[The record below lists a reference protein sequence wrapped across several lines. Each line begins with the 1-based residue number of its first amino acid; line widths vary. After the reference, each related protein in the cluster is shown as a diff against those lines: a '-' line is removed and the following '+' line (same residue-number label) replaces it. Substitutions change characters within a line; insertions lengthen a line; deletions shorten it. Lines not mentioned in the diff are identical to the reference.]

1 MQIFTFK
8 NDALTYYY
16 PVRTLIS
23 DALNN
28 YELPLWTP
36 FINMGYPLHADM
48 QSGAWSPVIWIIGFL
63 TNYSLA
69 AFHYELL
76 FYLAL
81 GGIGF
86 YYLCREHGWN
96 KYAAFITGFA
106 YEFSGPVIDS
116 MQFTTCISSACYI
129 PFVFLFLIANLISF
143 SPGVYSSI
151 NNR

>member
-1 MQIFTFK
+1 MLKKIIASPFVVFPLLTCLVFWPVSLQILTLK

-16 PVRTLIS
+16 PIRTLIS

-48 QSGAWSPVIWIIGFL
+48 QSGAWNPIIWVFGL
-63 TNYSLA
+63 VTNYSLA
-69 AFHYELL
+69 GFHYELM

-86 YYLCREHGWN
+86 YY
-96 KYAAFITGFA
+96 
-106 YEFSGPVIDS
+106 
-116 MQFTTCISSACYI
+116 
-129 PFVFLFLIANLISF
+129 
-143 SPGVYSSI
+143 
-151 NNR
+151 